1 MSLAQVVYNISNDDE
16 FASIWNVDPE
26 TALADKGLHLSR
38 EEMAFLKTGLINA
51 RNPGNKKVRLSEL
64 ALLHRGWM

>member
-16 FASIWNVDPE
+16 FVSIWNLDPE
-26 TALADKGLHLSR
+26 TALADKGLQLSR
-38 EEMAFLKTGLINA
+38 EEMAFLQTGLINS

-64 ALLHRGWM
+64 AMLHRGWM